1 MVFTVPEEEPEA
13 TTRRPQS
20 ERDDRD
26 RERRTGREPPS
37 VERSV
42 EVSAWAAPVVA
53 PSAAPPPLRGPE
65 ERAPA
70 ALDREPRKATAVS
83 DARPEGRA
91 TVTAKRATPAEAP
104 SPDGPVEGAGGA
116 ERPAHEGASAEAK
129 ARPVDGLPEV
139 EGATPARAPAPE
151 AAPSEA
157 AVRAPAEAVAS
168 AAAQVAVESVVV
180 PAGAPASSAPLALAS
195 KGASTQSTL
204 PELDAKGATETASAL
219 PTVSGAL
226 PTVSRRQSDNGLTPV
241 NASAP
246 AVMGE
251 GGDPLRARLQDAL
264 RSSVNQRVLQQAASG
279 EVLLPGLGRVA
290 VTARAADS
298 TVAVEVHAAQAATAQ
313 LLHSRAGDIA
323 ADVLSADIPLSTL
336 TFAGAGT
343 WTPSE
348 GHPPA
353 PERDAPPRAPATEQ
367 APVSEG
373 ARAIPWPGGRVRIV
387 L

>member
-1 MVFTVPEEEPEA
+1 
-13 TTRRPQS
+13 
-20 ERDDRD
+20 
-26 RERRTGREPPS
+26 
-37 VERSV
+37 
-42 EVSAWAAPVVA
+42 VA
-53 PSAAPPPLRGPE
+53 P
-65 ERAPA
+65 
-70 ALDREPRKATAVS
+70 T
-83 DARPEGRA
+83 
-91 TVTAKRATPAEAP
+91 EA
-104 SPDGPVEGAGGA
+104 S
-116 ERPAHEGASAEAK
+116 
-129 ARPVDGLPEV
+129 
-139 EGATPARAPAPE
+139 
-151 AAPSEA
+151 
-157 AVRAPAEAVAS
+157 VRAPAEAVAS
-168 AAAQVAVESVVV
+168 AAAQVAVESVVM

-195 KGASTQSTL
+195 KGASTQPAL

-226 PTVSRRQSDNGLTPV
+226 PTLSQRQSDNGLTPV
-241 NASAP
+241 KASAP

-251 GGDPLRARLQDAL
+251 GGDPLRTRLQDAL

-279 EVLLPGLGRVA
+279 EVMLPGLGRVA

-313 LLHSRAGDIA
+313 LLHARAGDIA

-353 PERDAPPRAPATEQ
+353 PERDASPRAPEAEA

-373 ARAIPWPGGRVRIV
+373 ARAIAAPGGRVRIV